1 MGVTPPPWTGPAVGL
16 MDLDAFFASVE
27 MLDHPEWRGKPLIVG
42 GDADS
47 RGVVSTC
54 SYEARRFG
62 VHSAMASAEARR
74 LCPQAIWTHGHFD
87 RYREVSAQV
96 MAILAEETPRV
107 ERVSID
113 EAFID
118 ITPGRFAPEDPLLVA
133 RRISDRVAA
142 LGVTCSIG
150 VGCNKTV
157 AKIASERDKPFGLTI
172 VRPGTEQRFLAALP
186 VSAMSGIGRS
196 AEERLR
202 RMRIYT
208 LGELSRAPEST
219 LASIFGVNG
228 ERMRQ
233 RALGLEIS
241 EVTSLD
247 EEREVKSVSNERTFA
262 KDLTERGD
270 IEAAIALLGESVGRR
285 LRRQG
290 LTGATVTL
298 KLKYSY
304 GSGRTA
310 QRRLP
315 HPTDDENI
323 FVAGR
328 HACSLSRHRHERLRP
343 PRRHP
348 DRLVLR
354 SRRPRSPIQRPP
366 RALRRDRRR
375 PRQVRRHRPIFRPPI
390 PLQRLTAFEQKESR
404 AGTENRNCPAKCARL
419 TKSPVSNEPLK
430 EVEGELGG
438 VTPELF

>member
-1 MGVTPPPWTGPAVGL
+1 MKRREHTYGYEDAAGVTPPPWTGPAVGL

-62 VHSAMASAEARR
+62 VHSAMPSAEARR
-74 LCPQAIWTHGHFD
+74 LCPQAIWTHGHFN
-87 RYREVSAQV
+87 RYHEVSAQV
-96 MAILAEETPRV
+96 MAILADETPRV

-262 KDLTERGD
+262 KDLTERQD
-270 IEAAIALLGESVGRR
+270 IEAAIALLGESAGRR

-298 KLKYSY
+298 KLKSVSY
-304 GSGRTA
+304 THLT
-310 QRRLP
+310 LP
-315 HPTDDENI
+315 TI
-323 FVAGR
+323 A
-328 HACSLSRHRHERLRP
+328 
-343 PRRHP
+343 
-348 DRLVLR
+348 
-354 SRRPRSPIQRPP
+354 
-366 RALRRDRRR
+366 
-375 PRQVRRHRPIFRPPI
+375 
-390 PLQRLTAFEQKESR
+390 
-404 AGTENRNCPAKCARL
+404 
-419 TKSPVSNEPLK
+419 
-430 EVEGELGG
+430 
-438 VTPELF
+438 

>member
-1 MGVTPPPWTGPAVGL
+1 MERREHTYGYEDATGVTPPPWTGPAVGL

-74 LCPQAIWTHGHFD
+74 LCPKAIWTHGHFD

-96 MAILAEETPRV
+96 MAILADETPRV

-133 RRISDRVAA
+133 RRISDRVAG

-298 KLKYSY
+298 KLKYS
-304 GSGRTA
+304 
-310 QRRLP
+310 
-315 HPTDDENI
+315 
-323 FVAGR
+323 
-328 HACSLSRHRHERLRP
+328 
-343 PRRHP
+343 
-348 DRLVLR
+348 
-354 SRRPRSPIQRPP
+354 
-366 RALRRDRRR
+366 
-375 PRQVRRHRPIFRPPI
+375 
-390 PLQRLTAFEQKESR
+390 
-404 AGTENRNCPAKCARL
+404 
-419 TKSPVSNEPLK
+419 
-430 EVEGELGG
+430 
-438 VTPELF
+438 

>member
-1 MGVTPPPWTGPAVGL
+1 MERREHTYGYEDAAGVTPPPWTGPAVGL

-96 MAILAEETPRV
+96 MAILADETPRV

-118 ITPGRFAPEDPLLVA
+118 ITPGRFAPEDPLFVA

-219 LASIFGVNG
+219 LTSIFGVNG

-290 LTGATVTL
+290 LTGGTVTL

-323 FVAGR
+323 FVAVALELLDNIWQEGM
-328 HACSLSRHRHERLRP
+328 HVRLAGIGMSDFD
-343 PRRHP
+343 HQGGIQTDLFCEVD
-348 DRLVLR
+348 DRGAQ
-354 SRRPRSPIQRPP
+354 SSD
-366 RALRRDRRR
+366 RRDLSVAIDAVRDKFGDTALSFG
-375 PRQVRRHRPIFRPPI
+375 RQ
-390 PLQRLTAFEQKESR
+390 SR
-404 AGTENRNCPAKCARL
+404 FND
-419 TKSPVSNEPLK
+419 
-430 EVEGELGG
+430 
-438 VTPELF
+438 